1 METLIENILKACAE
15 GDVNLLAACLQYG
28 LDLNFAT
35 ESDGLTPL
43 MYAITYAGTKLQ
55 GDYYNVVNMLLEG
68 GADTNSVDATY
79 NRTAAHWAA
88 YCKQSD
94 ILFLLMSA
102 GSDIAAVDIEG
113 LTPFHISVTN
123 NLYECVEVMIQSIP
137 ELVNYPTANG
147 ITPLMLACIEGHAK
161 LCYLFLENGCEPNAI
176 EPGTGQS
183 SLHIAAEGGHAGI
196 VGALLRYQ
204 VALDANDIRGLT
216 PIHLACSNPT
226 SDVLNIMCNA
236 VGTTILELTDENGLT
251 PLMHACIN
259 GSDSCVEFV
268 VKKKAN
274 ILYKEST
281 ENKTCL
287 HWAVE
292 NSVCSPNIVR
302 LLCRK
307 KKQLINEVDV
317 YGRTPLIAAA
327 MSGHIEALKVLLEYS
342 SDFYQTD
349 NNQYSAIHW
358 AVVCGQPTV
367 LQELISC
374 GCPINLIEKNGATS
388 LHLAAQ
394 AAAASSENEML
405 SVGALQCIEV
415 LLNAGASLN
424 VFDNEGRQPLHWALQ
439 CSENLEAVELLIK
452 NGADPTSAS
461 YDGLTG
467 LHMAAK
473 YGITDNCQYLI
484 EVAGV
489 DGNITDQHSQT
500 ALFYAVESQTI
511 DCYAYLLSIGLS
523 ASHKNKDGRSP
534 VHIAATLGS
543 IEALELLTTYNG
555 DINAVNAMNV
565 TPIHD
570 AATNG
575 QIGVLS
581 FLLRAGGNPNSPTTK
596 VPSPLHYAVAEGYKD
611 CAVLLL
617 NAGADVNSYIVSE
630 ETGGPLTPLDYANDY
645 PEIIE
650 ILQAKNG
657 LYGKDITLPEVEEES
672 TETVAEVKA
681 APIEDVIEKQDDE
694 MKEKSSDTD
703 SVQLR
708 PSFQRS

>member
-1 METLIENILKACAE
+1 
-15 GDVNLLAACLQYG
+15 
-28 LDLNFAT
+28 
-35 ESDGLTPL
+35 
-43 MYAITYAGTKLQ
+43 
-55 GDYYNVVNMLLEG
+55 
-68 GADTNSVDATY
+68 
-79 NRTAAHWAA
+79 
-88 YCKQSD
+88 
-94 ILFLLMSA
+94 
-102 GSDIAAVDIEG
+102 
-113 LTPFHISVTN
+113 
-123 NLYECVEVMIQSIP
+123 
-137 ELVNYPTANG
+137 
-147 ITPLMLACIEGHAK
+147 
-161 LCYLFLENGCEPNAI
+161 
-176 EPGTGQS
+176 
-183 SLHIAAEGGHAGI
+183 
-196 VGALLRYQ
+196 
-204 VALDANDIRGLT
+204 
-216 PIHLACSNPT
+216 
-226 SDVLNIMCNA
+226 
-236 VGTTILELTDENGLT
+236 
-251 PLMHACIN
+251 
-259 GSDSCVEFV
+259 
-268 VKKKAN
+268 
-274 ILYKEST
+274 
-281 ENKTCL
+281 
-287 HWAVE
+287 
-292 NSVCSPNIVR
+292 
-302 LLCRK
+302 
-307 KKQLINEVDV
+307 
-317 YGRTPLIAAA
+317 
-327 MSGHIEALKVLLEYS
+327 
-342 SDFYQTD
+342 
-349 NNQYSAIHW
+349 
-358 AVVCGQPTV
+358 
-367 LQELISC
+367 
-374 GCPINLIEKNGATS
+374 
-388 LHLAAQ
+388 
-394 AAAASSENEML
+394 
-405 SVGALQCIEV
+405 
-415 LLNAGASLN
+415 
-424 VFDNEGRQPLHWALQ
+424 
-439 CSENLEAVELLIK
+439 
-452 NGADPTSAS
+452 
-461 YDGLTG
+461 
-467 LHMAAK
+467 MAAK

-484 EVAGV
+484 EVAGI

-708 PSFQRS
+708 PQVSREAEDSYIRN